1 MLENFP
7 GMIYRMMKDRPVRE
21 IKNIKRQLLKVD
33 YISKHNGGELAGLG
47 HEKNWFGR

>member
-7 GMIYRMMKDRPVRE
+7 GMIYRMMKVRPVRE

-33 YISKHNGGELAGLG
+33 DISEHNGGEL
-47 HEKNWFGR
+47 EGRRHK